1 MKRKYNLALAI
12 YSHVRH
18 NDLVGA
24 RFLVIELLDLLNKH
38 IEEENN
44 EVKAKA

>member
-18 NDLVGA
+18 SDFVGA
-24 RFLVIELLDLLNKH
+24 RFLVIELLELLNKQ
-38 IEEENN
+38 IEEDNN
-44 EVKAKA
+44 EVKASS